1 MCPSKDCGGE
11 NTQQERLCFIQVSLQ
26 GGHEIQEACGT
37 VLNFETEEVE
47 GGESS
52 GKRGMIFP

>member
-11 NTQQERLCFIQVSLQ
+11 NTWQERLCFIQVSLQ
-26 GGHEIQEACGT
+26 GGHKIQEACGT
-37 VLNFETEEVE
+37 VLTFETEEVE
-47 GGESS
+47 RGESS